1 MLCVHNLCSIYSIKY
16 PCQLRALHL
25 ITLKYHTHTQL
36 NKIII
41 SYEMII
47 KYNNGIVVFI
57 FSNRR
62 AGFKDNE
69 SHARVYFLYLPPHII
84 IVMNHSTA
92 AMALRQHTI

>member
-1 MLCVHNLCSIYSIKY
+1 MLYIFHQISMSIKSSAFNHIKI
-16 PCQLRALHL
+16 P
-25 ITLKYHTHTQL
+25 HTHRQL

-47 KYNNGIVVFI
+47 KYNNGIAVFI

-69 SHARVYFLYLPPHII
+69 SHARVYFLYLPPH
-84 IVMNHSTA
+84 NDSNES
-92 AMALRQHTI
+92 

>member
-1 MLCVHNLCSIYSIKY
+1 MLYIFHQISMSIKSSAFNHIKI
-16 PCQLRALHL
+16 P
-25 ITLKYHTHTQL
+25 HTQL

-62 AGFKDNE
+62 AGFKYNE
-69 SHARVYFLYLPPHII
+69 SHARVYFLYLPPHNN